1 MPNTLDYLLRYHQ
14 QYDDLEINHYVKN
27 TLTKMAYGGIYD
39 QIGGGFSRYSTDDQW
54 RIPHFEK
61 MLYDNAQLVSTYSKA
76 FSQNNNQLFKKVII
90 ETLQFIE
97 QELSANNGAFYSSID
112 ADSRNKD
119 GELEEGIY
127 YLWSKDQLKKLLA
140 EDYTLFCD
148 YYNVNHFGLW
158 EDEKYI
164 LIRSQSN
171 AIFAKKNDITLQNL
185 EAKVTS

>member
-1 MPNTLDYLLRYHQ
+1 MKNYELWARF
-14 QYDDLEINHYVKN
+14 VKSN
-27 TLTKMAYGGIYD
+27 IQMSAIC
-39 QIGGGFSRYSTDDQW
+39 
-54 RIPHFEK
+54 
-61 MLYDNAQLVSTYSKA
+61 
-76 FSQNNNQLFKKVII
+76 NQLFKKVII

-97 QELSANNGAFYSSID
+97 QDLSANNGAFYSSID

-171 AIFAKKNDITLQNL
+171 AIFAKK
-185 EAKVTS
+185 K